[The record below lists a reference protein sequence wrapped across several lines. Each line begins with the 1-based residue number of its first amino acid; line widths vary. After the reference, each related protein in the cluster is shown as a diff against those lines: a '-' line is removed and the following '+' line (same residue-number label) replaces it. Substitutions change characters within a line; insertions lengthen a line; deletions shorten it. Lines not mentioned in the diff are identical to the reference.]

1 MKRMLL
7 GLLILFTSFNSLT
20 FKQVSRDFHI
30 KAVGVTNVKIFEK
43 KFPQIVKDEKV
54 YLAYLQVF
62 YKDHKKEYLDLFNNR
77 YKYES
82 II

>member
-7 GLLILFTSFNSLT
+7 GLIILFTSFNSLT
-20 FKQVSRDFHI
+20 FKQVLRDFHI
-30 KAVGVTNVKIFEK
+30 KVVGVTNVKIFEK

-62 YKDHKKEYLDLFNNR
+62 CQDHKKEYLNLFNNR

>member
-20 FKQVSRDFHI
+20 FKQVLRDFHI
-30 KAVGVTNVKIFEK
+30 NAVGVTNVKIFEK

-62 YKDHKKEYLDLFNNR
+62 YQDHKKEYLDLFNNR